1 MICETIILNVDI
13 FRTIIWIPAV
23 QVRDISYQL
32 FLVRFNELGF
42 AIELVKLGF
51 PDRGVLVTQDIEIA
65 RSSSSSGK
73 SYPNHENRRSS
84 AVQIRE

>member
-51 PDRGVLVTQDIEIA
+51 PDRGVLVTQDIDY
-65 RSSSSSGK
+65 RHGCMKLNQTDPSM
-73 SYPNHENRRSS
+73 
-84 AVQIRE
+84 